1 MCFFA
6 LIYRSYILL
15 LGWFVRA
22 IWSLLLRSTIAINAD
37 GWRRVSA
44 MAAARGLRMVGALA
58 HDGARAAGVDRQPDA
73 RH

>member
-1 MCFFA
+1 MRFFA

-44 MAAARGLRMVGALA
+44 MGSCPRTTNGGGV
-58 HDGARAAGVDRQPDA
+58 RA
-73 RH
+73 

>member
-1 MCFFA
+1 MWFFA

-37 GWRRVSA
+37 GWRSVSA
-44 MAAARGLRMVGALA
+44 MGSCLQTTNGGGASA
-58 HDGARAAGVDRQPDA
+58 
-73 RH
+73 

>member
-1 MCFFA
+1 MWFFA

-37 GWRRVSA
+37 GWRRASA
-44 MAAARGLRMVGALA
+44 ADSCLKIVNTGSTNK
-58 HDGARAAGVDRQPDA
+58 
-73 RH
+73 

>member
-1 MCFFA
+1 MWFFA

-37 GWRRVSA
+37 GWLSVSA
-44 MAAARGLRMVGALA
+44 MRSCLQTTNGGGAST
-58 HDGARAAGVDRQPDA
+58 
-73 RH
+73 

>member
-1 MCFFA
+1 MWFFA

-22 IWSLLLRSTIAINAD
+22 IRSLLLRSMIAINAD

-44 MAAARGLRMVGALA
+44 MGSCLQTANGGGAST
-58 HDGARAAGVDRQPDA
+58 
-73 RH
+73 

>member
-1 MCFFA
+1 MWFFA

-37 GWRRVSA
+37 GWRSVSE
-44 MAAARGLRMVGALA
+44 MGGCLQTTNGGR
-58 HDGARAAGVDRQPDA
+58 
-73 RH
+73 